1 MKDARSC
8 RVSPNTPAVLPL
20 SKPGFFFCMSFYKQ
34 GSYVM
39 YIIFWPGGLLTF
51 YDTFL
56 IKADQPENLL
66 SLEVFFL
73 YIFNLCQPQK
83 VLNRVT
89 FSRSKGAVGHNKEKT
104 Y

>member
-8 RVSPNTPAVLPL
+8 SQPKHL
-20 SKPGFFFCMSFYKQ
+20 SSFALIETRIFFCMPFHKQ
-34 GSYVM
+34 GSYAM
-39 YIIFWPGGLLTF
+39 YIIVWPGGLLTF

-89 FSRSKGAVGHNKEKT
+89 FSWSKGAVDHNKERT